1 MNRELL
7 TAMFRSY
14 RTEAEDEKVFIP
26 RFLKLLEH
34 PDAFQRTHLPGH
46 ITGSSWI
53 IDPSGEFVLLTHHA
67 KLNKWLQPGGHADG
81 EEDIISVARREALEE
96 TGLKGLHL
104 AQNEVFDIDIHTIP
118 ARGEFPEHLHFDIR
132 FLFTADTEE
141 PLWLSDESHAL
152 AWVHADNLA
161 HLTENNISMLR
172 MAHKVT
178 LLLGADQ
185 Q

>member
-1 MNRELL
+1 
-7 TAMFRSY
+7 
-14 RTEAEDEKVFIP
+14 
-26 RFLKLLEH
+26 LLEH

-53 IDPSGEFVLLTHHA
+53 IDPSGESVLLTHHA

-81 EEDIISVARREALEE
+81 DEDIISVAMREAKKKRA
-96 TGLKGLHL
+96 KGLHL
-104 AQNEVFDIDIHTIP
+104 ATTKSSTSTSTRFRHAEIFRSTFTLIFDFSLQQTPD
-118 ARGEFPEHLHFDIR
+118 
-132 FLFTADTEE
+132 E

-152 AWVHADNLA
+152 AWVHASNLA